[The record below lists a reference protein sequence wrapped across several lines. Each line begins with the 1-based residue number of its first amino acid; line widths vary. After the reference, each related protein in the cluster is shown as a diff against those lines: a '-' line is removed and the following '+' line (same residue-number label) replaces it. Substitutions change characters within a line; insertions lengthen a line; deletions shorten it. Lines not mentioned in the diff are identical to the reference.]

1 MSRYRRLREDDE
13 DRVILPTFGEK
24 ESDLNLLQMARDVE
38 KRKQTKEEERR
49 RAKRKELYSKKYARL
64 FNELQDVDS
73 IEDKMEFLFKEL
85 VPSAGK
91 ADTKAGELVRAM
103 MRVLYRDY
111 NDGDIFYA
119 GYGKETAGPAAEFL
133 YQNADE
139 TMRSIIDDI
148 VASDCVDDEYSAKLV
163 EMSACLIDFL
173 TDNPELLSEPNEE
186 DMFDYEPRD
195 ILDNVNY
202 YEFECD
208 FGEYAYNVINE
219 YVKNED
225 ILDDARGDIEG
236 WLEDFVSRYT
246 EDGEVEQPWK
256 DGYVLTNLTIEDL
269 HNVEENWDVYAR
281 ELDDYLEGEYDF
293 DASPEDEEEDW

>member
-1 MSRYRRLREDDE
+1 MSKYRRLREDDG

-38 KRKQTKEEERR
+38 SRKQAKEEERR
-49 RAKRKELYSKKYARL
+49 KAKRRELYSKKYAHL
-64 FNELQDVDS
+64 FDELKGTDS
-73 IEDKMEFLFKEL
+73 IEDKMNLLFKEL
-85 VPSAGK
+85 VPSVGK

-103 MRVLYRDY
+103 MRILYRDY

-119 GYGKETAGPAAEFL
+119 GCGKETAGPAAEFL

-148 VASDCVDDEYSAKLV
+148 VASDCVDDEYSAKLA

-173 TDNPELLSEPNEE
+173 TDNPKLLGEPNEE

-208 FGEYAYNVINE
+208 FGGYAYNVINE

-225 ILDDARGDIEG
+225 VLDDARGDIEG
-236 WLEDFVSRYT
+236 WLEDFVDRYT
-246 EDGEVEQPWK
+246 EDGEVEQPWR
-256 DGYVLTNLTIEDL
+256 DGYMLTNLTIEDL
-269 HNVEENWDVYAR
+269 HNIEENWDTFAR